1 VRAVADAM
9 LGRLARW
16 LRALGHDVLFDEAL
30 HDPDLVR
37 LALREHRLLL
47 TRDRRLCLERGHPDW
62 CLLVDGQRPAAQLR
76 ELDRRLPV
84 FGPEWRDRLFTRCMV
99 CNDVLV
105 PAPYRQVRDRLPP
118 DVRSDPRVSVRRVPP
133 LRRVRPR
140 LLGGEPHPPDAAVAG
155 RGGGAIGCRTRKF
168 VVGPATLPPPG
179 EGAET
184 VPI

>member
-16 LRALGHDVLFDEAL
+16 LRALGHDVLFDEEL

-37 LALREHRLLL
+37 LALRERRLLL

-84 FGPEWRDRLFTRCMV
+84 FGPDWRDRLFTRCMV

-105 PAPYRQVRDRLPP
+105 PTPHRQLRDQLPP
-118 DVRSDPRVSVRRVPP
+118 DVRSDPRVRSAGLRRCAGCRRVYWEGSHT
-133 LRRVRPR
+133 RRMRRWLEGVVAQSDA
-140 LLGGEPHPPDAAVAG
+140 EPG
-155 RGGGAIGCRTRKF
+155 K
-168 VVGPATLPPPG
+168 L
-179 EGAET
+179 
-184 VPI
+184 

>member
-37 LALREHRLLL
+37 LATREHRLLL

-118 DVRSDPRVSVRRVPP
+118 DVRSDPRVRSAGFRRCGGCGRVYWEGSHT
-133 LRRVRPR
+133 RRMRRWLEGVAAQSDA
-140 LLGGEPHPPDAAVAG
+140 EPG
-155 RGGGAIGCRTRKF
+155 N
-168 VVGPATLPPPG
+168 L
-179 EGAET
+179 
-184 VPI
+184 